1 MQTYQRKLNTCYP
14 TGHEIE
20 RRPLQLASDTKV
32 GSGWV
37 NVILCAMTFAW
48 QWLVSPFT
56 CNYCMYAH
64 WHIHENSTVCIQRH
78 WRRNLFHTLH
88 CIKMFRC
95 FRVVISKVDWS
106 FRLIKQCRPILN
118 AKQKQLIRPKQK
130 LMGKIKENLVL
141 SIIILNLRKHR
152 TLWNKNRIN

>member
-1 MQTYQRKLNTCYP
+1 MVYGFSCTVRICVAMFSSFNTSLSARHLYSLTNLYNMQTYQRKLNTCYP

-20 RRPLQLASDTKV
+20 RRPQKSASDTKV

-37 NVILCAMTFAW
+37 NVTLCAMTFAW

-64 WHIHENSTVCIQRH
+64 WNIHENSTVCIQRH

-88 CIKMFRC
+88 CIKMFWC

-118 AKQKQLIRPKQK
+118 AK
-130 LMGKIKENLVL
+130 
-141 SIIILNLRKHR
+141 
-152 TLWNKNRIN
+152 